1 MDITVFHRT
10 NSSSFVFDI
19 TVKFCGESVIK
30 LFSLNNREMNIWCF
44 MIKRENLTP
53 NVHPRFKTS
62 NVSTL
67 PSLSLLYV
75 GIAEPDRII

>member
-1 MDITVFHRT
+1 
-10 NSSSFVFDI
+10 
-19 TVKFCGESVIK
+19 
-30 LFSLNNREMNIWCF
+30 